1 MSFFLSETNEHVR
14 LKSYDATIK
23 GGKTTLRITVEVTDP
38 YELSFLLRALEELQ
52 TAPKK
57 PAPTTGS
64 GHRSATDITPRNK
77 LSQQVMLA
85 LPAPRRDTDH

>member
-38 YELSFLLRALEELQ
+38 YELSFLR
-52 TAPKK
+52 
-57 PAPTTGS
+57 S
-64 GHRSATDITPRNK
+64 GQRTMHISRPCAARPLMVSRCKQAC
-77 LSQQVMLA
+77 
-85 LPAPRRDTDH
+85 